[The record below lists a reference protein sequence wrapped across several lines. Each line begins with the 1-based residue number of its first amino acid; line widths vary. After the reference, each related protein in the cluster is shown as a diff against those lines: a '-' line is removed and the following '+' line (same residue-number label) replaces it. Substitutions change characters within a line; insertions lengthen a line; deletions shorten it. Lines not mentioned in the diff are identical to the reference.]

1 MSMPDEDGAA
11 LVDYL
16 DSRAKRLTI
25 TFAGC
30 ATVWR
35 HWGAGADVVL
45 VHGGSGSWTHWVHN
59 LDELASRYRVWAPDL
74 PGCGDSGMPAKTDV
88 DAIAAV
94 LSDGIDE
101 LIGAARFVLVGFSYG
116 GLVAA
121 SAACSL
127 KRARVE
133 RLFLVGCAGLGL
145 PVGPFPDL
153 KPWRHL
159 QSLQAAG
166 AIRDNLA
173 AFMIA
178 DASRIDPLALLVHQ
192 HNLER
197 ARLRTRQESHS
208 NTLLRLLPLVQSP
221 LIAIWGG
228 RDRLAGDAEG
238 LPLRIE
244 AVSSVRPD
252 TQIEIISDA
261 GHWVAYEQP
270 AFFNRLILAHL
281 ELWTP
286 NARY

>member
-11 LVDYL
+11 LVNYL
-16 DSRAKRLTI
+16 DSRARRVTI

-45 VHGGSGSWTHWVHN
+45 VHGGSGSWTHWVRN

-74 PGCGDSGMPAKTDV
+74 PGCGDSGMPAKTDL

-94 LSDGIDE
+94 LADGIDE
-101 LIGAARFVLVGFSYG
+101 LIGAARFALVGFSYG

-145 PVGPFPDL
+145 PVGP
-153 KPWRHL
+153 
-159 QSLQAAG
+159 
-166 AIRDNLA
+166 I
-173 AFMIA
+173 
-178 DASRIDPLALLVHQ
+178 
-192 HNLER
+192 
-197 ARLRTRQESHS
+197 RLRTRQESHS
-208 NTLLRLLPLVQSP
+208 NTLLRLLPLIQST
-221 LIAIWGG
+221 LITIWGG

-252 TQIEIISDA
+252 TQIEIISGA

-281 ELWTP
+281 ELWIP
-286 NARY
+286 NARC